1 MVVVYNANRE
11 KRKEKSKESDR
22 QTRTVILD
30 SWLEKG
36 MDRWSIIV
44 DGWLRIIN
52 QGKYSNFEKPTPV
65 SST

>member
-36 MDRWSIIV
+36 MDRWSI
-44 DGWLRIIN
+44 
-52 QGKYSNFEKPTPV
+52 YS
-65 SST
+65 